1 MGVQAVEMKRIGLDS
16 NSMSDHNTI
25 IESMG
30 SVTPNNYA
38 DLQFSGSRDAYPG
51 DSGELMTIFLWTSLA
66 RLDDLELEYVIP
78 EPDKKFR
85 LVEAIFHYNGSL
97 VPVFV
102 PSQYAEQRKRHA
114 TPPPTPIDCK
124 EF

>member
-1 MGVQAVEMKRIGLDS
+1 MTVQAVETKRIGLDS
-16 NSMSDHNTI
+16 SMSDHSAI

-30 SVTPNNYA
+30 SVTPDNYA
-38 DLQFSGSRDAYPG
+38 DLQFSGSRDAYRG

-66 RLDDLELEYVIP
+66 RLDDLELIRVIP
-78 EPDKKFR
+78 EPDKKSR
-85 LVEAIFHYNGSL
+85 LVEAIFKYNGSL

-102 PSQYAEQRKRHA
+102 PSQYAEQRKGYA
-114 TPPPTPIDCK
+114 TPRSTPIGCK